1 MTAGFTLFAPARV
14 SVIGFFSVDDRALAL
29 DDRALAVD
37 DRALRAAAFEFFGRR
52 AISYP
57 YCQILRDG
65 IGKFM

>member
-1 MTAGFTLFAPARV
+1 MVLFAPARV
-14 SVIGFFSVDDRALAL
+14 SAIGFFAVDDRAFVV

-37 DRALRAAAFEFFGRR
+37 DRALRAADFESLGRR

-57 YCQILRDG
+57 WRQTREMG

>member
-1 MTAGFTLFAPARV
+1 LATG
-14 SVIGFFSVDDRALAL
+14 GRALAV

-37 DRALRAAAFEFFGRR
+37 DRALRAAAFESLGRR

-57 YCQILRDG
+57 YCQIRREA

>member
-1 MTAGFTLFAPARV
+1 LAAGGRALA
-14 SVIGFFSVDDRALAL
+14 VDDRALAV

-37 DRALRAAAFEFFGRR
+37 DRALRAAAFESLGRR

-57 YCQILRDG
+57 YCQIRREA